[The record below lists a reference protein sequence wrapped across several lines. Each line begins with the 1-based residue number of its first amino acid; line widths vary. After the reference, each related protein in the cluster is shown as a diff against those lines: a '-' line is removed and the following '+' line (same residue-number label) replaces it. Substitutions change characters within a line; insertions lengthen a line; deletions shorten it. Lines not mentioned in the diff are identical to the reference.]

1 MPVPYQPAP
10 PPVPGYGANPFGRQ
24 QSYSQPGHPPHPGP
38 TPGYAYPPTAARKEV
53 GVAYL
58 LWFFLGG
65 FGAHHFYL
73 GRTGWG
79 VTYLALLIGGIIT
92 SWVMIGFLALIALA
106 IMILVDLFAIPSYTE
121 RANMTGGHGRRY

>member
-53 GVAYL
+53 
-58 LWFFLGG
+58 
-65 FGAHHFYL
+65 
-73 GRTGWG
+73 
-79 VTYLALLIGGIIT
+79 IGGIIT

>member
-73 GRTGWG
+73 G
-79 VTYLALLIGGIIT
+79 GIIT